1 MAKILISFILYS
13 ILKVTVQ
20 YSIIGRILQ
29 ATDVNET
36 VNATVT
42 QIRAELATII
52 AKKTNVVNQRT
63 AILSDMNDT

>member
-42 QIRAELATII
+42 QIRAELATVI
-52 AKKTNVVNQRT
+52 AKKTNAVNQRT